1 MEIDIE
7 DGSRIVTVRADR
19 NDPLFKGYS
28 CIKGR
33 QLADQFHSPSR
44 LRFPLRKNPSG
55 VFDPISSSDALDEIA
70 QKLEHIISEHGPR
83 SVATYIGTGAYQNSV
98 GVAVASSWHKG
109 FSSPSFYTSL
119 TIDQPAHRSS
129 LLRLGSWEAGWQNF
143 SDSDVLL
150 AVGYNPLV
158 SSYGPAS
165 GLQGTDPFV
174 KLREAKKRGL
184 KLIVI
189 DPRGSEL
196 AKQADLWL
204 QVKPGE
210 DPTLLA
216 AIINVILNKNLH
228 DIEFCD
234 EFVEN
239 GQLDLLR
246 ESVSPFT
253 PEYAASRC
261 GVSPDDIRT
270 AAKIFAGGPKGTAGS
285 GTGPNMA
292 PHGTLMES
300 LTLTL
305 NVLCGRVLKAGDTL
319 ESPYMLSPGD
329 TRRAQV
335 IAPSN
340 PTPGA
345 PHRVRD
351 LHGLADEMLTNA
363 LNDEILLEGDGQVR
377 ALIVSGGNPVQA
389 WPDQHKTLE
398 ALQSLDLL
406 IVIDHRMTATAELA
420 DYIFAPRLQLE
431 REDVPNVM
439 DRRFPAVYTNYTDRV
454 IDSGDDVLN
463 EWEVFVGLAKR
474 LGTQIAL
481 SGGELPIEET
491 LTDGDV
497 IDYVYGNSRL
507 PMSEWRESRGVIHDN
522 PIIVLPGEPNNGA
535 KFAVCPQDVY
545 LELQE
550 VRDEQSGSDLLG
562 NFNDSEFP
570 FLLVGRRLKHALNSL
585 GSELPGLARVATTNY
600 AYVHPDDLKDL
611 DAEPGD
617 LLRIT
622 SPRSSVVGVAEN
634 DPDIKKGVIAMSHSW
649 GGLSVTDEKVRDIG
663 TPTNRLVSSDSGY
676 DRITGLP
683 IMSAIPIKVL
693 RITEDELLDFN

>member
-7 DGSRIVTVRADR
+7 DGSRIVAVRADR
-19 NDPLFKGYS
+19 DDPLFKGYS

-44 LRFPLRKNPSG
+44 LRFPLRKNLSG

-70 QKLEHIISEHGPR
+70 QKLEHVISEHGPR

-216 AIINVILNKNLH
+216 AIINFILSNNLH

-234 EFVEN
+234 EFVES

-253 PEYAASRC
+253 PEYAATRC

-398 ALQSLDLL
+398 ALQSLELL

-683 IMSAIPIKVL
+683 IMSAIPIKVF

>member
-7 DGSRIVTVRADR
+7 DGRRIVAVRADR
-19 NDPLFKGYS
+19 DDPLFKGYS

-70 QKLEHIISEHGPR
+70 QKLEHVISEHGPR

-216 AIINVILNKNLH
+216 AIINFILSNNLH

-234 EFVEN
+234 EFVES

-253 PEYAASRC
+253 PEYAATRC

>member
-7 DGSRIVTVRADR
+7 DGSRIVAVRADR
-19 NDPLFKGYS
+19 DDPLFKGYS

-70 QKLEHIISEHGPR
+70 QKLEHVISEHGPR

-216 AIINVILNKNLH
+216 AIINFILSNNLH

-234 EFVEN
+234 EFVESS
-239 GQLDLLR
+239 QLDLLR
-246 ESVSPFT
+246 ESVSTFT
-253 PEYAASRC
+253 PEYAATRC

-398 ALQSLDLL
+398 ALQSLELL

-683 IMSAIPIKVL
+683 IMSAIPIKVF

>member
-1 MEIDIE
+1 
-7 DGSRIVTVRADR
+7 
-19 NDPLFKGYS
+19 
-28 CIKGR
+28 
-33 QLADQFHSPSR
+33 
-44 LRFPLRKNPSG
+44 
-55 VFDPISSSDALDEIA
+55 
-70 QKLEHIISEHGPR
+70 
-83 SVATYIGTGAYQNSV
+83 
-98 GVAVASSWHKG
+98 
-109 FSSPSFYTSL
+109 
-119 TIDQPAHRSS
+119 
-129 LLRLGSWEAGWQNF
+129 
-143 SDSDVLL
+143 
-150 AVGYNPLV
+150 
-158 SSYGPAS
+158 
-165 GLQGTDPFV
+165 
-174 KLREAKKRGL
+174 
-184 KLIVI
+184 
-189 DPRGSEL
+189 
-196 AKQADLWL
+196 
-204 QVKPGE
+204 
-210 DPTLLA
+210 
-216 AIINVILNKNLH
+216 
-228 DIEFCD
+228 
-234 EFVEN
+234 
-239 GQLDLLR
+239 
-246 ESVSPFT
+246 
-253 PEYAASRC
+253 
-261 GVSPDDIRT
+261 
-270 AAKIFAGGPKGTAGS
+270 
-285 GTGPNMA
+285 
-292 PHGTLMES
+292 
-300 LTLTL
+300 
-305 NVLCGRVLKAGDTL
+305 
-319 ESPYMLSPGD
+319 
-329 TRRAQV
+329 
-335 IAPSN
+335 
-340 PTPGA
+340 
-345 PHRVRD
+345 
-351 LHGLADEMLTNA
+351 
-363 LNDEILLEGDGQVR
+363 
-377 ALIVSGGNPVQA
+377 
-389 WPDQHKTLE
+389 
-398 ALQSLDLL
+398 
-406 IVIDHRMTATAELA
+406 MTATAELA

-683 IMSAIPIKVL
+683 IMSAIPIKVF

>member
-7 DGSRIVTVRADR
+7 DGSRIVAVRADR
-19 NDPLFKGYS
+19 DDPLFKGYS

-70 QKLEHIISEHGPR
+70 QKLEHVISEHGPR

-216 AIINVILNKNLH
+216 AIINFILSNNLH

-234 EFVEN
+234 EFVESS
-239 GQLDLLR
+239 QLDLLR

-253 PEYAASRC
+253 PEYAATRC

-398 ALQSLDLL
+398 ALQSLELL

>member
-7 DGSRIVTVRADR
+7 DGSRIVAVRADR
-19 NDPLFKGYS
+19 DDPLFKGYS

-70 QKLEHIISEHGPR
+70 QKLEHVISEHGPR

-216 AIINVILNKNLH
+216 AIINFILSNNLH

-234 EFVEN
+234 EFVES

-253 PEYAASRC
+253 PEYAATRC

-398 ALQSLDLL
+398 ALQSLELL

-683 IMSAIPIKVL
+683 IMSAIPIKVF

>member
-7 DGSRIVTVRADR
+7 DGSRIVAVRADR
-19 NDPLFKGYS
+19 DDPLFKGYS

-70 QKLEHIISEHGPR
+70 QKLEHVISEHGPR

-216 AIINVILNKNLH
+216 AIINFILSNNLH

-234 EFVEN
+234 EFVES

-253 PEYAASRC
+253 PEYAATRC

-340 PTPGA
+340 PTPGD

-398 ALQSLDLL
+398 ALQSLELL

-683 IMSAIPIKVL
+683 IMSAIPIKVF

>member
-7 DGSRIVTVRADR
+7 DGSRIVAVRADR
-19 NDPLFKGYS
+19 DDPLFKGYS

-44 LRFPLRKNPSG
+44 LRFPLRKNLSG

-70 QKLEHIISEHGPR
+70 QKLEHVISEHGPR

-216 AIINVILNKNLH
+216 AIINFILSNNLH

-234 EFVEN
+234 EFVES

-253 PEYAASRC
+253 PEYAATRC

-398 ALQSLDLL
+398 ALQSLELL